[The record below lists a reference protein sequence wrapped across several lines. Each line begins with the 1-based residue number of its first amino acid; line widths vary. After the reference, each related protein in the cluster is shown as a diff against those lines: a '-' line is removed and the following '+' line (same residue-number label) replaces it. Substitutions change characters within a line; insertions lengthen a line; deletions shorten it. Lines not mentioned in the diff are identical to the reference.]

1 MTGSKTAV
9 LLKKVSKR
17 YFLRNSFD
25 KKPFLALQNI
35 NLKIK
40 QGEKIAILGDNGAGK
55 TTLLKMIAGI
65 AETSTGQVKT
75 SGKVVSLIDITAGF
89 HQEFSGRENI
99 YLNAI
104 LLGLRP
110 KNVKNLE
117 QEIIDFA
124 GLGEFIDQPIYTYSS
139 GMVLRL
145 GFAVAIHAQP
155 DVLIL
160 DEGIIVGDQDFQK
173 KAYDSVEEIFAKG
186 KTIILSSHM
195 LPLLKR
201 LCQRFVWL
209 EHGQIMMDGGQEVLL
224 EYKKYRANLQLENLP
239 SNKNASLLFD
249 FLKNLPIGEK
259 FVATASSGSMEP
271 LILKG
276 DEIEVERVDFANL
289 KKGDV
294 IAFWNDALQNV
305 VVHRFYKLEQGKIV
319 TKGDNNLVAD
329 VGYVEKENF
338 LGKVS
343 GF

>member
-1 MTGSKTAV
+1 MTGSKLAISI
-9 LLKKVSKR
+9 KEVSKR
-17 YFLRNSFD
+17 YFLRNSSNQ
-25 KKPFLALQNI
+25 KPFLALQNI

-40 QGEKIAILGDNGAGK
+40 KGEKLAILGDNGAGK
-55 TTLLKMIAGI
+55 TTLLKIIAGI
-65 AETSTGQVKT
+65 SKPSSGQIKT
-75 SGKVVSLIDITAGF
+75 QGKVVSLIDITAGF

-110 KNVKNLE
+110 KEVRNLE
-117 QEIIDFA
+117 QQIINFA
-124 GLGEFIDQPIYTYSS
+124 GLAEFIDQAIYTYSS

-145 GFAVAIHAQP
+145 GFAIAIHAKP

-173 KAYDSVEEIFAKG
+173 KAYDSVEETFAQG

-209 EHGQIMMDGGQEVLL
+209 ERGQIMMDGGQEVLL
-224 EYKKYRANLQLENLP
+224 EYKKHRASLQLEKTP
-239 SNKNASLLFD
+239 SNQNANLLFD

-259 FVATASSGSMEP
+259 FIATASSGSMEP

-276 DEIEVERVDFANL
+276 DEVEVERVNFADL

-294 IAFWNDALQNV
+294 IAFWSEDLQNA
-305 VVHRFYKLEQGKIV
+305 VVHRFYRLEQGRIV

-329 VGYVEKENF
+329 VGYVEKKNF
-338 LGKVS
+338 LGRVL

>member
-9 LLKKVSKR
+9 WLKRVSKR

-25 KKPFLALQNI
+25 KKPFFALQNL

-40 QGEKIAILGDNGAGK
+40 KGEKVAILGDNGAGK
-55 TTLLKMIAGI
+55 TTLLKLIAGI
-65 AETSTGQVKT
+65 AESSSGEVQTF
-75 SGKVVSLIDITAGF
+75 GKVVSLIDITAGF

-99 YLNAI
+99 YLNAV

-110 KNVKNLE
+110 REVKSLE

-124 GLGEFIDQPIYTYSS
+124 GLAEFIDQAIYTYSS

-145 GFAVAIHAQP
+145 GFAIAIHAKP
-155 DVLIL
+155 DILIL

-173 KAYDSVEEIFAKG
+173 KAYDSVEEIFAQG

-201 LCQRFVWL
+201 LCQRFIWL
-209 EHGQIMMDGGQEVLL
+209 EHGKIMMDGGQEVLL
-224 EYKKYRANLQLENLP
+224 EYKKNRASLQLEKTP
-239 SNKNASLLFD
+239 SNQNANLLFD

-259 FVATASSGSMEP
+259 FIATASSGSMEP

-276 DEIEVERVDFANL
+276 DEIEVERADFADL
-289 KKGDV
+289 KKGEV
-294 IAFWNDALQNV
+294 IAFWSEDLQNV
-305 VVHRFYKLEQGKIV
+305 VVHRFYKLEKGKIV

-329 VGYVEKENF
+329 VGYVEERNF
-338 LGKVS
+338 LGRVL